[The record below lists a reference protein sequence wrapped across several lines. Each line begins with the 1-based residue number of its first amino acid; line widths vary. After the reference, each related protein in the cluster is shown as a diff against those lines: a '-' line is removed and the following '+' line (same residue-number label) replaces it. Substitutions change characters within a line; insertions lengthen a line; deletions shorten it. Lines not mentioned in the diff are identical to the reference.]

1 MGKLNRRDPD
11 RSGARAQDG
20 LHETLD
26 SYLDSISITVP
37 VTTYRSHKSQLSTF
51 YEWYDRQTGSAKVT
65 ECDIVVQFAQYLFSE
80 PGCSTSTIRGYISTV
95 ANALAHHHE
104 RDPEILTYEIAS
116 ALCASPE
123 SELQGLGHQIVD
135 GSKNEDEQNRVPRF
149 LTNLRQRHFGTRT
162 HAYVELLVDTK
173 GRPEQIRQIDLA
185 DIDLERSSVNVG
197 VPDTHLVSAAGLVT
211 ERVTRLTATTVDA
224 VETYIE
230 YERPDVGD
238 DNERPV
244 FSTHQGRVNPAT
256 LRRSIKQINGN
267 SSPESADE
275 SRPVVPHEIWQYAM
289 STILEQR

>member
-1 MGKLNRRDPD
+1 MGKLTRRDCD
-11 RSGARAQDG
+11 RSGARAQDD

-26 SYLDSISITVP
+26 NYLDSISSAVP
-37 VTTYRSHKSQLSTF
+37 VTTYRSHKSQSSTF
-51 YEWYDRQTGSAKVT
+51 YEWYDEQTCSPEVT

-80 PGCSTSTIRGYISTV
+80 SGCSTSTIRGYISTV
-95 ANALAHHHE
+95 ANALAYHHE

-123 SELQGLGHQIVD
+123 SQLQKLGDQLVD
-135 GSKNEDEQNRVPRF
+135 GTKNEDEQNQVPRF
-149 LTNLRQRHFGTRT
+149 LANLRQRHFGTRA

-185 DIDLERSSVNVG
+185 DLDLERSSVTVG
-197 VPDTHLVSAAGLVT
+197 VPDTHLVSVAGLVT

-230 YERPDVGD
+230 YERPDLDGD
-238 DNERPV
+238 SEQPV
-244 FSTHQGRVNPAT
+244 FSTRQGRVSPAT
-256 LRRSIKQINGN
+256 LRRSIKQMSES
-267 SSPESADE
+267 SSPESAGE
-275 SRPVVPHEIWQYAM
+275 SRPVVPHDIWQYAM